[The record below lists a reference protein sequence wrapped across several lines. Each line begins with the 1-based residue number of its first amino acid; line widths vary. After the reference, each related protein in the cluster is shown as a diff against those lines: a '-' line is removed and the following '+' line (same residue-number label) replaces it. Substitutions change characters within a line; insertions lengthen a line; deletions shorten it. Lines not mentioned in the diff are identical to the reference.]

1 MITFPASMIK
11 GASIFLLT
19 SIPICELPEDLQE
32 IANRVRSGNL
42 PKNSALDYLVQTKH
56 KFVREWIQKN
66 YELDQ
71 LIG

>member
-1 MITFPASMIK
+1 MITFPDAMIK

-32 IANRVRSGNL
+32 IANRVRSGKL
-42 PKNSALDYLVQTKH
+42 SKNSALDYLVQTKH
-56 KFVREWIQKN
+56 KFVQSWIQNN
-66 YELDQ
+66 YELNQ